1 MGRTPDEA
9 NEETSLLPQPVASEN
24 TQAATEQ
31 NDTLDS
37 SSNEK
42 PALSTLRGVSLSLCI
57 AILIF
62 LQSMNVP
69 MLVTYTRVLM
79 ASSIKH
85 FSPDDNTRI
94 DRGIPRFV

>member
-1 MGRTPDEA
+1 MGRTSDEA
-9 NEETSLLPQPVASEN
+9 NEQTSLLPQPVASEN

-37 SSNEK
+37 HSDEK

-62 LQSMNVP
+62 LQSM
-69 MLVTYTRVLM
+69 
-79 ASSIKH
+79 
-85 FSPDDNTRI
+85 DNR
-94 DRGIPRFV
+94 DL